1 MGFRRQSDLFRLLG
15 QIKPVISRK
24 EKEIMSNFK
33 LPTGLNK
40 ETRDYMKDV
49 ISHLTEAGVMEN
61 VDTAALNML
70 ARCYDTFVLASK
82 QLETDGL
89 TVRSDRGNISEHPL
103 VKVRKDA
110 ITQSI
115 KIMTEFGLTAK
126 SRAKLPQMENADSEL
141 TPLEQFVKNNREVR

>member
-1 MGFRRQSDLFRLLG
+1 
-15 QIKPVISRK
+15 
-24 EKEIMSNFK
+24 MSKFVM
-33 LPTGLNK
+33 PTGLCK
-40 ETRDYMKDV
+40 EAKDYMKDV
-49 ISHLTEAGVMEN
+49 VEHLTEAGVIES
-61 VDTAALNML
+61 VDIAALNML
-70 ARCYDTFVLASK
+70 ARCYDTFILASK

-126 SRAKLPQMENADSEL
+126 SRAKLPQMDNTDDEL
-141 TPLEQFVKNNREVR
+141 SPLEQFVKNNSKEIR

>member
-1 MGFRRQSDLFRLLG
+1 
-15 QIKPVISRK
+15 
-24 EKEIMSNFK
+24 MSKFVM
-33 LPTGLNK
+33 PTGLCK
-40 ETRDYMKDV
+40 ESRDYMKDV
-49 ISHLTEAGVMEN
+49 VEHLTEAGVIES

-70 ARCYDTFVLASK
+70 ARCYDTFILASK

-126 SRAKLPQMENADSEL
+126 SRAKLPQMDNTDDEL
-141 TPLEQFVKNNREVR
+141 SPLEQFVKNNSKEIR

>member
-1 MGFRRQSDLFRLLG
+1 
-15 QIKPVISRK
+15 
-24 EKEIMSNFK
+24 MSNFK

-141 TPLEQFVKNNREVR
+141 SPLERFVKNNREVR

>member
-49 ISHLTEAGVMEN
+49 IAMLTDNGVMED
-61 VDTAALNML
+61 VDVAALNML
-70 ARCYDTFVLASK
+70 AHNYNTFIVANK
-82 QLETDGL
+82 QLQKDGL
-89 TVRSDRGNISEHPL
+89 TVTSDRGNISEHPL
-103 VKVRKDA
+103 IKVAKDA
-110 ITQSI
+110 QTQAM
-115 KIMTEFGLTAK
+115 KVMVEFGLTAK
-126 SRAKLPQMENADSEL
+126 SRAKLPQIDNVDDEL
-141 TPLEQFVKNNREVR
+141 SPLEQFVKNNKEIR

>member
-1 MGFRRQSDLFRLLG
+1 
-15 QIKPVISRK
+15 
-24 EKEIMSNFK
+24 MSNFK

-89 TVRSDRGNISEHPL
+89 TVRSDRG
-103 VKVRKDA
+103 K
-110 ITQSI
+110 
-115 KIMTEFGLTAK
+115 
-126 SRAKLPQMENADSEL
+126 AKLPQMENADSEL
-141 TPLEQFVKNNREVR
+141 SPLEQFVKSNREVR

>member
-1 MGFRRQSDLFRLLG
+1 MGFRRQLDLFRLLG
-15 QIKPVISRK
+15 QTKPVISRK
-24 EKEIMSNFK
+24 EKTIMSNFK
-33 LPTGLNK
+33 IPTGLCK

-141 TPLEQFVKNNREVR
+141 TPLEQFVKNNKEIR

>member
-1 MGFRRQSDLFRLLG
+1 
-15 QIKPVISRK
+15 
-24 EKEIMSNFK
+24 MSKFVM
-33 LPTGLNK
+33 PTGLCK
-40 ETRDYMKDV
+40 ESRDYMKDV
-49 ISHLTEAGVMEN
+49 VEHLTEAGVIES
-61 VDTAALNML
+61 VDIAALNML
-70 ARCYDTFVLASK
+70 ARCYDTFILASK

-126 SRAKLPQMENADSEL
+126 SRAKLPQMDNTDDEL
-141 TPLEQFVKNNREVR
+141 SPLEQFVKNNSKEIR

>member
-24 EKEIMSNFK
+24 EKTIMSNFK

-61 VDTAALNML
+61 VDTAALKYVSQML
-70 ARCYDTFVLASK
+70 RYFC
-82 QLETDGL
+82 
-89 TVRSDRGNISEHPL
+89 IS
-103 VKVRKDA
+103 
-110 ITQSI
+110 Q
-115 KIMTEFGLTAK
+115 
-126 SRAKLPQMENADSEL
+126 
-141 TPLEQFVKNNREVR
+141 